1 MARAARYRTCDT
13 GRKERQKNVR
23 SCYWIQP
30 LEALLAGVEAVAGT
44 GNTSMQVQAHLGIL
58 LLLLKETQFLDV
70 DAEPIQKVA
79 CETGRGAAGSPAL
92 NRMSKIPSE

>member
-1 MARAARYRTCDT
+1 
-13 GRKERQKNVR
+13 
-23 SCYWIQP
+23 
-30 LEALLAGVEAVAGT
+30 
-44 GNTSMQVQAHLGIL
+44 MQVQAHLGIL